1 MCRLPNPLTLR
12 LAQSGSGADSMGYVK
27 TYRNSKN
34 LFDKT
39 NADVYESTNIVVA
52 ENQWNKYTGSGK
64 TVRIPVSA
72 STTYSI
78 SIDSAIETSVFR
90 VLAISSEDI
99 PVVGSPVYGTNLIT
113 TSADNTGT
121 FTTTASTKYIILQFS
136 ATVFDDAI
144 NSLMLVLGS
153 VSYNF
158 EAYNVTA
165 WYDFCKKK
173 TATGWADST
182 AQKAPF

>member
-1 MCRLPNPLTLR
+1 
-12 LAQSGSGADSMGYVK
+12 MGYVK

-39 NADVYESTNIVVA
+39 GADVYESTNIVVA
-52 ENQWNKYTGSGK
+52 DNQWNKYTGTGK

-78 SIDSAIETSVFR
+78 SINAAIETSVFR
-90 VLAISSEDI
+90 VLAISSEDV
-99 PVVGSPVYGTNLIT
+99 PAVGSPVYGTNLIT
-113 TSADNTGT
+113 SSADNTGT

-144 NSLMLVLGS
+144 NSLMLVAGS
-153 VSYNF
+153 VPYNF

-165 WYDFCKKK
+165 WYDFCELK
-173 TATGWADST
+173 TATGWTPGTPA
-182 AQKAPF
+182 KAPF

>member
-1 MCRLPNPLTLR
+1 
-12 LAQSGSGADSMGYVK
+12 MGYVK

-39 NADVYESTNIVVA
+39 GADVYESTNIVVA
-52 ENQWNKYTGSGK
+52 DNQWNKYTGTGK

-78 SIDSAIETSVFR
+78 SINAAIETSVFR
-90 VLAISSEDI
+90 VLAISSEDV
-99 PVVGSPVYGTNLIT
+99 PAVGSPVYGTNLIT
-113 TSADNTGT
+113 SSADNTGT

-144 NSLMLVLGS
+144 NSLMLVAGS
-153 VSYNF
+153 VPYNF

-165 WYDFCKKK
+165 WYDFCELK
-173 TATGWADST
+173 TASGWTPGTPA
-182 AQKAPF
+182 KAPF